1 MIQFELEI
9 EFSLKKRR
17 KIKEWLNAIA
27 FEEKN
32 KIENLNFLIVD
43 DKRMIHFNKTYLN
56 HNYPTDI
63 ITFNTSENKKISGDI
78 IISLERVEENAK
90 EYKVGLEEELWRV
103 MAHGLLHLLG
113 YNDKSKEEK
122 EKMRKKENYYL
133 DKI

>member
-27 FEEKN
+27 FEENN